1 MSRESGPDERI
12 RELLTRTAGERSTDE
27 LVQSVVTRTRGLPQ
41 RGLSRWRDLA
51 KRRLL
56 FAAAVS
62 AAAVLVLVVGLT
74 LRNPPGSGR
83 QPGGPIAQSPG
94 TELPISL
101 PRPTSVP
108 NDGSCEP
115 SASCLGILAAG
126 THQTTVFRPTTTF
139 TTAGGW
145 ANREDRGG
153 IFDLRPTAIP
163 GDALL
168 LLRDPVPLRDG
179 RIVSGVGSD
188 ARALAGWLVKD
199 SRLTVNG
206 VASASVGGLNGMR
219 LEVAIAPGVS
229 GRPLG
234 CATQVCVDL
243 FTATD
248 PALRPVWQYR
258 ISLSGPERA
267 MVYLLDAPRGVV
279 MILVDSLDGRTLDRL
294 QATAAPILAS
304 MRFALGTGA
313 SISSPP

>member
-41 RGLSRWRDLA
+41 RGRSRWRDLA
-51 KRRLL
+51 TRRLL
-56 FAAAVS
+56 FAAAAG
-62 AAAVLVLVVGLT
+62 AAAALVLVVGTT
-74 LRNPPGSGR
+74 LRNPPGSDHQPDGR
-83 QPGGPIAQSPG
+83 LDHSPG

-101 PRPTSVP
+101 PRPTSLP
-108 NDGSCEP
+108 TDGSCEP
-115 SASCLGILAAG
+115 SASCLGTLAAG
-126 THQTTVFRPTTTF
+126 THQTSVFRPTTTF

-153 IFDLRPTAIP
+153 IFDLRSTAIP
-163 GDALL
+163 GDTML

-179 RIVSGVGSD
+179 RIVSGVGTD
-188 ARALAGWLVKD
+188 ARALAAWLAKD

-206 VASASVGGLNGMR
+206 VASASIGGLDGMR
-219 LEVAIAPGVS
+219 LELAIAPGVS

-267 MVYLLDAPRGVV
+267 TVYLLDSRPGVI
-279 MILVDSLDGRTLDRL
+279 MIVVDSLDGRTLDRL
-294 QATAAPILAS
+294 QAAAAPILAS
-304 MRFALGTGA
+304 MHFALGSGA
-313 SISSPP
+313 SIPSPP